1 MGVIG
6 TFTEE
11 KLVIGVLI
19 SKRKLLGSL
28 REILKGEFGP
38 IDYESEVFLFDFSH
52 YYDREMGTPIYRLFY
67 SFKDL
72 VDPSSL
78 WRIKVTTNKIEERFV
93 VDGGRKV
100 NLDPG
105 LMALS
110 RFVLASTKE
119 SSHRIPLGGGIYGEI
134 TLMFERGRFR
144 PVEWTYPDY
153 RSDRYIGILGEI
165 REIYRGQIN

>member
-1 MGVIG
+1 MGEIG

-11 KLVIGVLI
+11 KLVIGVLV
-19 SKRKLLGSL
+19 SKLELLGSL
-28 REILKGEFGP
+28 KERLEEEFGP
-38 IDYESEVFLFDFSH
+38 VDYESSVFPFNFSH
-52 YYDREMGTPIYRLFY
+52 YYDREMGTPIHRLFY

-72 VDPSSL
+72 VNPSDL
-78 WRIKVTTNKIEERFV
+78 WKIKVITNRIEEKFV
-93 VDGGRKV
+93 IGGGRKI

-119 SSHRIPLGGGIYGEI
+119 SSHRIPLDNGIYAEI
-134 TLMFERGRFR
+134 TLMFERGKFR

-153 RSDRYIGILGEI
+153 KSNRYIEILGEI
-165 REIYRGQIN
+165 REIYKRQIG

>member
-1 MGVIG
+1 MGVIKA
-6 TFTEE
+6 FADE

-19 SKRKLLGSL
+19 SRIELLDSL
-28 REILKGEFGP
+28 REALETEFGP
-38 IDYESEVFLFDFSH
+38 IDFESSPLLFNFSH

-67 SFKDL
+67 SFKKL
-72 VDPSSL
+72 VDPSTLS
-78 WRIKVTTNKIEERFV
+78 RIKVITNSIEDRFV
-93 VDGGRKV
+93 IEGGRRI

-105 LMALS
+105 LIALS

-119 SSHRIPLGGGIYGEI
+119 SSHRIPLGDGIYGEI

-153 RSDRYIGILGEI
+153 RSENYIEILGKI
-165 REIYRGQIN
+165 REIYKKQLG